1 MGQQAAADAGFQGRA
16 QAQVWRSCL
25 EGRQQ
30 GPGVAFAGRTA
41 HLPAAPALGQGRIG
55 PQGFIQRHR
64 HPGGQP
70 LQALR
75 VRRRERLLQP
85 VEAGVAGQAFGPGLG
100 GGSVPV
106 FTRRLWIGLLHASAG
121 EPFD

>member
-1 MGQQAAADAGFQGRA
+1 VGQQAAADAGFQGRA

-55 PQGFIQRHR
+55 QQGFIQGHR
-64 HPGGQP
+64 HQGGQP

-75 VRRRERLLQP
+75 VRYRERLLQP
-85 VEAGVAGQAFGPGLG
+85 VEPRISGQAFSPGLG
-100 GGSVPV
+100 GGSVPA
-106 FTRRLWIGLLHASAG
+106 FTRRLWIGLLPTSAG
-121 EPFD
+121 EHFH